1 MPSQGMHVG
10 AGPLGSAAEGGAAS
24 AGGLASYMDVDGSL
38 GGGDGLEAKA
48 ETARIEAEKWKNLA
62 NAMHTFVVD
71 QVLVPSS
78 Q

>member
-1 MPSQGMHVG
+1 
-10 AGPLGSAAEGGAAS
+10 
-24 AGGLASYMDVDGSL
+24 MDVDSSL

-48 ETARIEAEKWKNLA
+48 ENARIEAEKWKNLA

-71 QVLVPSS
+71 QVLVPPP